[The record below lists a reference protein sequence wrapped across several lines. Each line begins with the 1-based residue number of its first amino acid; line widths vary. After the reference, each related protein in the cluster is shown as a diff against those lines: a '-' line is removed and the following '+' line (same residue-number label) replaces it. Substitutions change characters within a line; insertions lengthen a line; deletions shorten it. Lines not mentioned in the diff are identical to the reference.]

1 MDPSVTFARHF
12 ARLLWLLLN
21 EPHNITEQKSALRA
35 LVTLSLEGPVA
46 LRPAPAGATA
56 NGAVVSAAISGVP
69 EMAARLG
76 AHAASELYVHLAA
89 TPADLLN
96 AARLLAAEPDPTTR
110 SHERLRNGGATTVE
124 LVPLPT
130 GPSPRTALEGFEIV
144 SDDVLAASVGGG
156 TRRSASVGITAP
168 VGAGRASGAIDAG
181 LFSQFAAAP
190 DAEPPEALLAQLEAV
205 ADAAALPVL
214 DRIALAAEQA
224 QRDGNALVLTPLIAG
239 VIRRAERAD
248 PDWRRD
254 FAMAMRRMASRHALR
269 LIAAQLP
276 RRVVARA
283 DVELVLSHTS
293 EEGADAV
300 IELLTQ
306 AQSATDRRAYYDM
319 LLTLRAGIPALL
331 HMLGDARW
339 YVVRNAVDLLGE
351 MQVGK
356 AERAITGLLKHGD
369 ERVRASAGA
378 ALLRLDTPA
387 ARLAVHNAL
396 ASASATVRL
405 QAIAAIAARKSPK
418 AAATL
423 IRVLDSE
430 QDEAVQR
437 SVYAALG
444 KVATPDAV
452 ARLVAAA
459 EPPAGL
465 FKRKSSAL
473 RAAAVLALGAAGTP
487 EARDALRTLIQ
498 DKDDS
503 VREAA
508 HRAMTIARGGTL
520 GVTDV
525 FARPA

>member
-21 EPHNITEQKSALRA
+21 EPQNIAEQKSALRA
-35 LVTLSLEGPVA
+35 LVAVSREGPVA
-46 LRPAPAGATA
+46 LRPAPAGVTA
-56 NGAVVSAAISGVP
+56 NGIGVAVAISGIP
-69 EMAARLG
+69 ETAARLATHG
-76 AHAASELYVHLAA
+76 ASELYVHLGA

-96 AARLLAAEPDPTTR
+96 AARLLASDPDAGTR
-110 SHERLRNGGATTVE
+110 SYERLRNGGATTVE
-124 LVPLPT
+124 LVPLPS
-130 GPSPRTALEGFEIV
+130 GPSPRAALDGFEIV
-144 SDDVLAASVGGG
+144 SDEVLAKAVGGG
-156 TRRSASVGITAP
+156 TRRASSVGITAP
-168 VGAGRASGAIDAG
+168 VGTGRASGAIDG
-181 LFSQFAAAP
+181 SLFSQFAAAP
-190 DAEPPEALLAQLEAV
+190 SAERHDALLAELDAV
-205 ADAAALPVL
+205 SDAAALPVL

-239 VIRRAERAD
+239 VIRRADRAD
-248 PDWRRD
+248 PETRRD
-254 FAMAMRRMASRHALR
+254 FAMAMRRMVSPHALR

-276 RRVVARA
+276 RRVVPRT
-283 DVELVLSHTS
+283 DVELVLSRTS

-306 AQSATDRRAYYDM
+306 SQSATDRRAYYDM
-319 LLTLRAGIPALL
+319 LLTLRAGIPALI

-387 ARLAVHNAL
+387 ARLAVHSAL
-396 ASASATVRL
+396 ASTSATVRL

-418 AAATL
+418 AAETL
-423 IRVLDSE
+423 IRALDAE

-452 ARLVAAA
+452 ARLVASA
-459 EPPAGL
+459 EPATGL
-465 FKRKSSAL
+465 FKRKSPAL
-473 RAAAVLALGAAGTP
+473 RAAAVLALGEAATP
-487 EARDALRTLIQ
+487 EALTALRTLI
-498 DKDDS
+498 KDNDAT

-508 HRAMTIARGGTL
+508 HRAMIVARGGTL

-525 FARPA
+525 FARQA